1 MFNQIVIVGRIEEL
15 ESDYS
20 EDRLNGMIR
29 IAVEREFPESNSEYL
44 TDHFNVR
51 VWRGMVETIRENYGN
66 GDLIGINGRIQTE
79 PDSGAP
85 LIIAEKVSLIRR
97 ATKKECHVN

>member
-15 ESDYS
+15 QADYS

-51 VWRGMVETIRENYGN
+51 LWRGMVETIKENYGA

-79 PDSGAP
+79 PETGLP

-97 ATKKECHVN
+97 AGKKERPVN